1 MSLST
6 SAIEAMDY
14 EVELEEE
21 SGEAG
26 AFELEPDEIARKLA
40 EEDSA
45 WEIET
50 TIELGEHK
58 WQPDLVRAD
67 KSALLHVHVAER
79 LRSYAT
85 ERFSWAIAAGIEVH
99 VATTLGRLYDAEL
112 LEQLAAADALVHVLD
127 ASGAAAKA
135 KRILALLADEGIR
148 VAPPLRSAL
157 GRHGFSF
164 SQADGT
170 NDQKGKRFEALVAF
184 LLSQVEGFSIFS
196 RNYKT
201 ATEEIDVVLQQR
213 EIGGRVWA
221 IANAPFLLVEA
232 KNHADGISQAMFS
245 QFRIKMQTKRATV
258 RIGLMLSRT
267 SISGAALEQE
277 ERFSSDEL
285 TVVFLNGDSIEE
297 WIEADDGTAHIE
309 HLISEA
315 MLG

>member
-1 MSLST
+1 
-6 SAIEAMDY
+6 MDY

-21 SGEAG
+21 GGEPG
-26 AFELEPDEIARKLA
+26 TIEQEPDEIAKKLV
-40 EEDSA
+40 EVDPA
-45 WEIET
+45 WEIES

-58 WQPDLVRAD
+58 WQPDLVRVD

-85 ERFSWAIAAGIEVH
+85 ERFGWAVESGVEVH

-127 ASGAAAKA
+127 ASGAAPKP
-135 KRILALLADEGIR
+135 KRVLALLADEGIR
-148 VAPPLRSAL
+148 VAPPLRSVL

-164 SQADGT
+164 SQVDGS
-170 NDQKGKRFEALVAF
+170 NDQRGKRFEALVAF
-184 LLSQVEGFSIFS
+184 LLSQVEGLSIFS

-201 ATEEIDVVLQQR
+201 TTEEIDVVLQQR
-213 EIGGRVWA
+213 EVGGRVWA

-232 KNHADGISQAMFS
+232 KNHADGISQGMFS
-245 QFRIKMQTKRATV
+245 QFRIKMQTKRSTV

-267 SISGAALEQE
+267 SISGAAVEQE
-277 ERFSSDEL
+277 ARFSSDEL
-285 TVVFLNGDSIEE
+285 TIVFLDGEAIEG
-297 WIEADDGTAHIE
+297 WIEDADGTAHLE
-309 HLISEA
+309 RLISEA